1 MRTLRKLFEPI
12 RVADVEIR
20 NRIVMSPMGLGRATD
35 DGFVTDVLVD
45 FYIERARG
53 GAGLINIV
61 CGYNDFSVY
70 LPHIPALQDDKYLP
84 GLRRMTGAIH
94 EQGARTF
101 AQIINMGS
109 SSFSTRDGG
118 PPLAPSAIRNTLIG
132 IVPREMTTAE
142 VALLGDHFA
151 EAAWRAKEG
160 GFDGVELCGN
170 SGYLLNQFLSPLT
183 NQRTDEYGGDFEKRL
198 RFPTEIL
205 RKIRQR
211 VGPGFP
217 ISYRISGDDF
227 MKGGVRQDG
236 VKLIV
241 RALEKAG
248 ADMFNVTAGWHQAF
262 LPLAS
267 MDVPRGAY
275 VYLAE
280 GVKGTVKVPVVACH
294 RINTPFLAEQILMN
308 GQADMV
314 GMGRPFL
321 TDPEW
326 PRKAAEGRFDEIRQC
341 TACDQR
347 CLDSVFSMSEIT
359 CTFNPAAGREKQY
372 ALVPAARPK
381 KVAVV
386 GGGPAGMEAAQT
398 LARRGHQVTLYEKSP
413 QLGGQLRLAAV
424 PPGRSELATAV
435 TWLSGALYRAG
446 VRVELG
452 REVTAA
458 EIKALKPDAV
468 VVATGARPL
477 RPPIAGIDGDN
488 VVWAWEVLENRAA
501 LGRKV
506 AVIGGGAVGLET
518 ALFIARQGPISVESA
533 VFLASGGA
541 LDAETAV
548 NMTRQGPKVTVLEM
562 LDRIGQDMG
571 PTTRSSVRFA
581 LRLHEVKVVTK
592 ATARRITEA
601 GVIYERDGR
610 EELEEADTV
619 VIAAGSVPEAGLYDD
634 LQAALPDVQVY
645 RIGDCVKARTACEAI
660 EEAALLARK
669 I

>member
-1 MRTLRKLFEPI
+1 
-12 RVADVEIR
+12 V
-20 NRIVMSPMGLGRATD
+20 
-35 DGFVTDVLVD
+35 
-45 FYIERARG
+45 
-53 GAGLINIV
+53 
-61 CGYNDFSVY
+61 
-70 LPHIPALQDDKYLP
+70 
-84 GLRRMTGAIH
+84 
-94 EQGARTF
+94 
-101 AQIINMGS
+101 
-109 SSFSTRDGG
+109 
-118 PPLAPSAIRNTLIG
+118 APSAIRNTLIG

-142 VALLGDHFA
+142 VALLRDHFA

-435 TWLSGALYRAG
+435 TWLSGALYRSG

-458 EIKALKPDAV
+458 EIKALNPDAV